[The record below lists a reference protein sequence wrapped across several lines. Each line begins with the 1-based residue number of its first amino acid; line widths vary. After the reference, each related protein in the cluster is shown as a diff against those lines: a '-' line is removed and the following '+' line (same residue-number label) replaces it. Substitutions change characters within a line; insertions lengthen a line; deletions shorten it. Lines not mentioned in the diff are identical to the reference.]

1 MYQYKISND
10 LTSKAKTAFSLDND
24 KSVENF
30 VNDLKNINSSL
41 GVVESVN
48 LPKAPTFERMDNV
61 VIDNDKIKQD
71 SIESLES
78 YKNSNNN
85 NINENFDNKINDLN
99 KSKVNL
105 ENSSKELKDSVKE
118 DYSAIKEEVSND
130 AIKRG
135 LAYSSIVI
143 NKLDA
148 FNNKELDAYY
158 QIDKELSN
166 NLNAINLE
174 LGVLN
179 SSKEEALNNFD
190 IEYASKLNEQIAAA
204 TEKLKDAQ
212 AEVIKYNNQI
222 AEKEAEYLKDVA
234 ELEQKLNDSNW
245 EKEMDVAEMI
255 AKYGSTVVDKIK
267 QKKLLS
273 AAQEFFAGMSKKD
286 SAMILTTYPEIKQ
299 LLGED
304 NYNQIVKMFE

>member
-41 GVVESVN
+41 GVVENVD
-48 LPKAPTFERMDNV
+48 LPKAPTFERMENV

-71 SIESLES
+71 SIESLEG
-78 YKNSNNN
+78 YKNTNIN
-85 NINENFDNKINDLN
+85 NINQNFDNKIDDLN

-299 LLGED
+299 LLGEE